1 MISDNERVLLDEVR
15 VLALVEGVLQ
25 ACSAHLNL
33 GANDGLVV
41 EDLLPVIK
49 MPQVTG
55 IRVLS
60 HKHTIN

>member
-33 GANDGLVV
+33 GANDGLVI
-41 EDLLPVIK
+41 EDLLPVIE
-49 MPQVTG
+49 MPQVAG
-55 IRVLS
+55 GRVLCNEQA
-60 HKHTIN
+60 ID